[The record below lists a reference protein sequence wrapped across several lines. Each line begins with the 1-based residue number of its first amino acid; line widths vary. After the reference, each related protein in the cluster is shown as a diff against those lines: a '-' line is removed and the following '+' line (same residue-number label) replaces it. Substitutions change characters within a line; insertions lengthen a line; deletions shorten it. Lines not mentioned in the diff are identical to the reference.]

1 MNPNAI
7 NVGGAHI
14 KKVLEPLQDELKD
27 WMDGAIEGVVIVSF
41 GSVSMEILNLSK
53 ILMFFFIFKD
63 STSIRYAK

>member
-53 ILMFFFIFKD
+53 ILMFFFYF
-63 STSIRYAK
+63 